1 MGHGQIMAA
10 LRPDREDYTL
20 MKKIGNRGFV
30 KGFLALFFLVA
41 IVFVGVSFGKPYYR
55 YYSLSSHTRDF
66 LKSDTYNVETIRTNI
81 MTDAEELKVPLA
93 EEDLEVVVDKKNVK
107 VKATWSETV
116 DFWGYYQKTF
126 DFVMEE
132 DY

>member
-1 MGHGQIMAA
+1 
-10 LRPDREDYTL
+10 
-20 MKKIGNRGFV
+20 V
-30 KGFLALFFLVA
+30 KGLLVLGVLVA
-41 IVFVGVSFGKPYYR
+41 IVFVGVSFGRPYFR

-66 LKSDTYNVETIRTNI
+66 LRSDTFNAAAIRANI
-81 MTDAEELKVPLA
+81 IADAAELKVPLD
-93 EEDLEVVVDKKNVK
+93 EQDLEVAIDKKNIR